1 MKKII
6 IIDSHP
12 IQYYT
17 PLYKELVYSGKFD
30 LEVWF
35 CSKIGLEN
43 YFDKEFNTNV
53 KWDIPLLEGFN
64 YVFLKNWSIFKNFE
78 WPLIRLI
85 NLGLIW
91 RLFKL
96 EKSVIWVHS
105 WGQISFILAI
115 IFAKLFGHTVC
126 LRAETPLIHEKLK
139 NNYYLLIRKFILK
152 IFFSS
157 IDKFLYIGSENKLF
171 YKYYGIKND
180 QLTFSPYCVNN
191 EFFRRQFNKYIDE
204 VDKIKL
210 EFNIPLDKKI
220 ILTSGKLIQKKR
232 PLDILKAFELL
243 EPNHFLIFLGG
254 GPLEK
259 YLQDYIEQKK
269 LSNVL
274 ITGFV
279 NQTEISKYYVVVD
292 VYVMASQ
299 VGETWGLSTNEI
311 MNFNAALV
319 ISDLVGCS
327 SDLIIEDQNGYVYP
341 CGNILGLKNSIEM
354 ALKLDKSKVKEINKL
369 KLEEFSYQTIVNNLN
384 FNNF

>member
-17 PLYKELVYSGKFD
+17 PLYKEIVHSGKFD

-43 YFDKEFNTNV
+43 YFDKEFNTHV

-78 WPLIRLI
+78 WPLLRLI

-139 NNYYLLIRKFILK
+139 NNYYLLIRKFILR

-157 IDKFLYIGSENKLF
+157 IDKFLFIGSENKLF
-171 YKYYGIKND
+171 YKFYGIKNH
-180 QLTFSPYCVNN
+180 QLIFSPYCVNN
-191 EFFRRQFNKYIDE
+191 QFFQEQFNRYIDE

-243 EPNHFLIFLGG
+243 DSNYFLIFLGG
-254 GPLEK
+254 GALEID
-259 YLQDYIEQKK
+259 LQNYIEQKNI
-269 LSNVL
+269 SNVI

-279 NQTEISKYYVVVD
+279 NQTEISKYYVVAD
-292 VYVMASQ
+292 VYVMASH

-311 MNFNAALV
+311 MNFSASLV
-319 ISDLVGCS
+319 ISDLVGCN
-327 SDLIIEDQNGYVYP
+327 SDLIIENQNGYVYP
-341 CGNILGLKNSIEM
+341 CGNIVKLRSSIER
-354 ALKLDKSKVKEINKL
+354 AVKLDKIKVRKINKL
-369 KLEEFSYQTIVNNLN
+369 KMEEFSYKTIIDNLY
-384 FNNF
+384 F

>member
-1 MKKII
+1 M
-6 IIDSHP
+6 
-12 IQYYT
+12 
-17 PLYKELVYSGKFD
+17 
-30 LEVWF
+30 
-35 CSKIGLEN
+35 
-43 YFDKEFNTNV
+43 
-53 KWDIPLLEGFN
+53 
-64 YVFLKNWSIFKNFE
+64 
-78 WPLIRLI
+78 
-85 NLGLIW
+85 
-91 RLFKL
+91 
-96 EKSVIWVHS
+96 
-105 WGQISFILAI
+105 
-115 IFAKLFGHTVC
+115 
-126 LRAETPLIHEKLK
+126 
-139 NNYYLLIRKFILK
+139 
-152 IFFSS
+152 
-157 IDKFLYIGSENKLF
+157 
-171 YKYYGIKND
+171 
-180 QLTFSPYCVNN
+180 
-191 EFFRRQFNKYIDE
+191 
-204 VDKIKL
+204 
-210 EFNIPLDKKI
+210 
-220 ILTSGKLIQKKR
+220 
-232 PLDILKAFELL
+232 
-243 EPNHFLIFLGG
+243 GG

-341 CGNILGLKNSIEM
+341 CGNIIELKNSIEM

>member
-1 MKKII
+1 LKKII

-17 PLYKELVYSGKFD
+17 PLYKEIVNSGKFD

-35 CSKIGLEN
+35 CSKIGVEN

-64 YVFLKNWSIFKNFE
+64 YVFLKNWSIFKNYE
-78 WPLIRLI
+78 WPLLRLI

-152 IFFSS
+152 IFFSAV
-157 IDKFLYIGSENKLF
+157 DKFLFIGTENKLF
-171 YKYYGIKND
+171 YQFYGIKND
-180 QLTFSPYCVNN
+180 QLIFSPYCVNN
-191 EFFRRQFNKYIDE
+191 EFFRRQFIKYIDE

-210 EFNIPLDKKI
+210 EFNIPLDKKL

-243 EPNHFLIFLGG
+243 DSNHFLIFLGG
-254 GPLEK
+254 GSLETD
-259 YLQDYIEQKK
+259 LQNYIAQKQ

-279 NQTEISKYYVVVD
+279 NQSAISKYYAITD
-292 VYVMASQ
+292 VYVMASHA
-299 VGETWGLSTNEI
+299 GETWGLSTNEI

-319 ISDLVGCS
+319 ISDLVGCN
-327 SDLIIEDQNGYVYP
+327 SDLVIEDKNGYVYP
-341 CGNILGLKNSIEM
+341 CGNIVDLKNSIER
-354 ALKLDKSKVKEINKL
+354 AFKLDKIKLQKINKL
-369 KLEEFSYQTIVNNLN
+369 KMEEFSYETIVNNLY
-384 FNNF
+384 F

>member
-6 IIDSHP
+6 VIDSHP

-17 PLYKELVYSGKFD
+17 PLYKEIGHSGNFD

-64 YVFLKNWSIFKNFE
+64 YLFLKNWSIFKNFE
-78 WPLIRLI
+78 WPLLRLV
-85 NLGLIW
+85 NVGLIW

-105 WGQISFILAI
+105 WGQTSFILAI

-180 QLTFSPYCVNN
+180 QLIFSPYCVNN

-220 ILTSGKLIQKKR
+220 ILTSGKLIEKKR

-243 EPNHFLIFLGG
+243 ASNHFLIFLGG
-254 GPLEK
+254 GPLEID
-259 YLQDYIEQKK
+259 LQNYIDQKK

-279 NQTEISKYYVVVD
+279 NQTEISKYYVVAD
-292 VYVMASQ
+292 VYVMASH

-311 MNFNAALV
+311 MNFSAALV
-319 ISDLVGCS
+319 ISDLVGCY
-327 SDLIIEDQNGYVYP
+327 SDLVIENQNGLSYP
-341 CGNILGLKNSIEM
+341 CGNITELKNSIEM
-354 ALKLDKSKVKEINKL
+354 ALKLDKIKVKEINKL
-369 KLEEFSYQTIVNNLN
+369 KLEEFSYQTIINNLD
-384 FNNF
+384 FI

>member
-6 IIDSHP
+6 VIDSHP

-17 PLYKELVYSGKFD
+17 PLYKEIGHSGNFD

-64 YVFLKNWSIFKNFE
+64 YVFLKNWSIFQNFE

-105 WGQISFILAI
+105 WGQTSFIMAI

-152 IFFSS
+152 IFFSF

-171 YKYYGIKND
+171 YKYY
-180 QLTFSPYCVNN
+180 PYV
-191 EFFRRQFNKYIDE
+191 
-204 VDKIKL
+204 
-210 EFNIPLDKKI
+210 
-220 ILTSGKLIQKKR
+220 
-232 PLDILKAFELL
+232 
-243 EPNHFLIFLGG
+243 
-254 GPLEK
+254 
-259 YLQDYIEQKK
+259 
-269 LSNVL
+269 
-274 ITGFV
+274 
-279 NQTEISKYYVVVD
+279 
-292 VYVMASQ
+292 SQ
-299 VGETWGLSTNEI
+299 V
-311 MNFNAALV
+311 
-319 ISDLVGCS
+319 
-327 SDLIIEDQNGYVYP
+327 
-341 CGNILGLKNSIEM
+341 
-354 ALKLDKSKVKEINKL
+354 
-369 KLEEFSYQTIVNNLN
+369 
-384 FNNF
+384 